1 MIKELRQGT
10 PSEKVRVN
18 MARSR
23 ENMEAGVA
31 GGWALKREMGQKLG
45 QRGKLADRDNQSRL
59 IDPYKD
65 TGFDSEWDGKATA
78 WSEQRNDMIWLT
90 F

>member
-18 MARSR
+18 MACSR

-31 GGWALKREMGQKLG
+31 GG
-45 QRGKLADRDNQSRL
+45 
-59 IDPYKD
+59 
-65 TGFDSEWDGKATA
+65 
-78 WSEQRNDMIWLT
+78 
-90 F
+90 